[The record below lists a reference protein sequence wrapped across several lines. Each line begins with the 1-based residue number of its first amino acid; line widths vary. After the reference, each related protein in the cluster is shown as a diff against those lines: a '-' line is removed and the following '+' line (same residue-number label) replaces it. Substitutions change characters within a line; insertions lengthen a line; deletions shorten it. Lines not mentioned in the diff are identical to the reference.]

1 VGQFDRHSGIVVGG
15 SGRVVVNG
23 NPLLLWQL
31 PLGFVL
37 ASIIGYLGY
46 RRQALSKSGVA
57 GAIITGGLLF
67 GFGGLSGAA
76 LLLAFFISSSLLSR
90 FKESNKETLAEK
102 FSKGSQRDLGQAL
115 ANAGAA
121 AVCMAVFGL
130 TREPLWWAAA
140 AAALAA
146 ANADTWA
153 TELGVLSK
161 IPPRLITTGQMVDV
175 GTSGGVSVGGTA
187 AALAGALLI
196 GLTAFIAALFDPAL
210 ALFHPAPLL
219 GIITLAGLLGSLFDS
234 LLGATVQAI
243 YYCDT
248 CQKETERHPL
258 HRCGSPTRQ
267 LRGWR
272 WLDND
277 WVNFFATAVGAALA
291 AVVVLVT

>member
-1 VGQFDRHSGIVVGG
+1 
-15 SGRVVVNG
+15 
-23 NPLLLWQL
+23 LLWQL
-31 PLGFVL
+31 SLGFLL

-46 RRQALSKSGVA
+46 RRQALSKSGVV

-76 LLLAFFISSSLLSR
+76 LLLAFFISSSVLSR

-121 AVCMAVFGL
+121 ALCMTMFGL
-130 TREPLWWAAA
+130 TQNPLWWVAS
-140 AAALAA
+140 AAALAT

-161 IPPRLITTGQMVDV
+161 APPRLITTGHVVEV
-175 GTSGGVSVGGTA
+175 GTSGGVSIAGTL

-196 GLTAFIAALFDPAL
+196 GITAFVSVLLDPSL
-210 ALFHPAPLL
+210 QSLISNSLILVLL
-219 GIITLAGLLGSLFDS
+219 ITLAGLLGSLFDS

-248 CQKETERHPL
+248 CQKETERHPT

-267 LRGWR
+267 LRGWA

-277 WVNFFATAVGAALA
+277 WVNFFATAVGAGVAM
-291 AVVVLVT
+291 LVMMWL

>member
-1 VGQFDRHSGIVVGG
+1 M
-15 SGRVVVNG
+15 
-23 NPLLLWQL
+23 LWQL
-31 PLGFVL
+31 PLGFLL

-46 RRQALSKSGVA
+46 RRQALSKSGVV

-76 LLLAFFISSSLLSR
+76 QLLAFFISSSILSR

-121 AVCMAVFGL
+121 AVCMTVFGL
-130 TREPLWWAAA
+130 TQNPLWWVAA
-140 AAALAA
+140 AAALAT

-153 TELGVLSK
+153 TELGLLSK
-161 IPPRLITTGQMVDV
+161 APPRLITNGHIVEV
-175 GTSGGVSVGGTA
+175 GTSGGMSIAGTLA
-187 AALAGALLI
+187 AFAGALLI
-196 GLTAFIAALFDPAL
+196 GITAFIGILLDSSLQSLVSNPLIL
-210 ALFHPAPLL
+210 ALL
-219 GIITLAGLLGSLFDS
+219 ITLAGLLGSLFDS
-234 LLGATVQAI
+234 FLGATVQAI

-248 CQKETERHPL
+248 CRKETERHPN

-267 LRGWR
+267 LRGWA

-277 WVNFFATAVGAALA
+277 WVNFLATVVGAGVAMLI
-291 AVVVLVT
+291 AVIFG